1 MPKNIKRKNKMEN
14 TKLEYYFGQQLAEYV
29 GNDIEKARELVRAF
43 RTIENSPEWAI
54 LKKIIQDTREK
65 VIDNLKSA
73 PLDQEVLIS
82 YKEQIAAL
90 DFLLNLPH
98 ELTKFLEIE
107 IIRGEE

>member
-1 MPKNIKRKNKMEN
+1 MLKRKKKMEQ

-29 GNDIEKARELVRAF
+29 GKDIEKARELVRSF
-43 RTIENSPEWAI
+43 RTIGNSNEWAI

-73 PLDQEVLIS
+73 PLDEQILIS

-90 DFLLNLPH
+90 DFLLNLPE
-98 ELTKFLEIE
+98 ELMKFLEIE
-107 IIRGEE
+107 ITRGEE